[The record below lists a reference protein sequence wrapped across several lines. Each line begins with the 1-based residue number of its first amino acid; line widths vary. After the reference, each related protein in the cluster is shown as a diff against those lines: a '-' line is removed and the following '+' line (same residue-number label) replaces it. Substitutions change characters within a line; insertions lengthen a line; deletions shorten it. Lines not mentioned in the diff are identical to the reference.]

1 MLSCHRLNHRLRGS
15 APLNHVVMISDV
27 PLEIHMLDYLRRGEL
42 KPSNIVEVTDFFED
56 YINYYIKIRTNMEES
71 ECKNIFLQVV
81 DVLHHLHTKALV
93 VYRDIKDENIILDS
107 DSKVKLANFGSA
119 VYIKNCPFNV
129 FVGTIAC

>member
-1 MLSCHRLNHRLRGS
+1 
-15 APLNHVVMISDV
+15 MISDV